1 MRLNELRKLVN
12 ETVLQEQR
20 KARKP
25 KRNFGKLVENAVNR
39 VISEAEDDP
48 STFKDAYGAPKDFAY
63 GESPVDQ
70 IAADGPNK
78 GDFEDNPL
86 FSGDGK
92 SDKVKAGFKLTM
104 AAEKWKPAQKEVRLA
119 KSLGQALA
127 MLTGGGFKPGGNLGG
142 VGVKDGDTGR
152 ILDGHHRWGATMLID
167 PSMDLTCA
175 GVDLEF
181 KEAIP
186 VLRAIGV
193 AFGHEKGNP
202 GGGGSVWSDKLDK
215 AGFTEIFEKTL
226 AGKIKD
232 VEKLKAGAKMY
243 MSDQIEGEIDDMEN
257 DAFKEA
263 LVDKLFAN
271 YETWYAIGEKS
282 NLGEL
287 PARENMPVLVGKQEA
302 DNEKKGTQGN
312 RTGGNEVYQATSLL
326 TRGKVDVEPD
336 FEMFDAAEE
345 EDSKEKQNDWYVR
358 KGETL
363 AEHANNL
370 ARWHKLAG
378 LIKD

>member
-1 MRLNELRKLVN
+1 MSYRRKRQWNRLIENTVRKVLSEQ
-12 ETVLQEQR
+12 ETGPE
-20 KARKP
+20 
-25 KRNFGKLVENAVNR
+25 
-39 VISEAEDDP
+39 
-48 STFKDAYGAPKDFAY
+48 TFKDAYGEPKDFAY
-63 GESPVDQ
+63 GQSPVDQ

-104 AAEKWKPAQKEVRLA
+104 PAEKWKPAQKEVRLT

-127 MLTGGGFKPGGNLGG
+127 MLTGGSFKPGGNLGG
-142 VGVKDGDTGR
+142 VGVKDGDAGR

-202 GGGGSVWSDKLDK
+202 GGGGSVWETKLDK
-215 AGFTEIFEKTL
+215 AGFTEKFEEIL
-226 AGKIKD
+226 GEKIQD
-232 VEKLKAGAKMY
+232 VEKLKAGAKLY
-243 MSDQIEGEIDDMEN
+243 MTNQFDGEIDEMDK

-263 LVDKLFAN
+263 LVDNLFKN
-271 YETWYAIGEKS
+271 YETWYGIGEKS

-287 PARENMPVLVGKQEA
+287 PPREDMPVLVSKQEV

-326 TRGKVDVEPD
+326 TRGKVDIEPD
-336 FEMFDAAEE
+336 YEMFDAAK
-345 EDSKEKQNDWYVR
+345 EDEDAKKKNEFYVR
-358 KGETL
+358 RGAAL

-378 LIKD
+378 LLKD